1 MNKLEEENKML
12 KKENEE
18 LKKFIIRNIKKYQ
31 KLKKENDFLF
41 EENQSLIKDNEW
53 YFHHVNN

>member
-1 MNKLEEENKML
+1 ML